1 MEALLVKSL
10 TIYALAAVV
19 SLLVALLIKGIVVAL
34 QAIEGPGGSAASPRT
49 RMPELAELPPAIPP
63 EHIAAIGAAVQAM
76 IGPYRVVHIE
86 EQRRRSSWVEG
97 GRHAHHTSHA
107 PASHH
112 HHRT

>member
-1 MEALLVKSL
+1 MEALLVKTL

-19 SLLVALLIKGIVVAL
+19 SLLVALLPADREAFP
-34 QAIEGPGGSAASPRT
+34 AIDARTGGPAPSPRP
-49 RMPELAELPPAIPP
+49 RMPDGAELPPAIPP